1 VGQVRIRVLVFL
13 VLIVTI
19 SHEEGPG
26 WRSIIFTL
34 VQKLLPVGVGC
45 RRVSFSDTILSP
57 TARVLVTPR
66 TIGGFFIVPASATTN
81 NSAHLQPI
89 LATTF
94 VVVEE
99 AVPVA
104 CKRARAVC

>member
-1 VGQVRIRVLVFL
+1 MGHPNPLLVLL

-26 WRSIIFTL
+26 WSSVIFTL

-45 RRVSFSDTILSP
+45 GRVSFSDTILSP
-57 TARVLVTPR
+57 TRVFVTPR

-99 AVPVA
+99 AVPVP
-104 CKRARAVC
+104 CKRARVVC